1 MSYAAPFKDIK
12 VVDLSQGVA
21 GPYSAMLL
29 AQYGANVIKVEPHGG
44 DWSRFIS
51 TRYEDHSAFS
61 VPANLGKRSIA
72 LDMKNDEAKKAV
84 VRLIENADVFIEG
97 FRPGVIDRLGFGY
110 EAVSKINPGI
120 IYLSISG
127 FGQIGPYRER
137 PAMDPILQA
146 FTGLMSQNK
155 GFDEI
160 PHRVGVIVSDMTTS
174 LYAFQAVAVSLYAKR
189 DEPKGRHIDVSL
201 MQGTACLQS
210 IRIIMSHLDGGDPK
224 PGRLPSGSFET
235 ADGWIYFI
243 LFKETEW
250 APLCDMLS
258 LNHLRDDPRYLDNAA
273 RLENQTAL
281 LPIVQAAFREKNSDY
296 FCEHLAKARIM
307 HEKVNEYAE
316 FMEHPQVK
324 ATGLFTWLD
333 QPGIGRVPVPNAP
346 GIMPLEQG
354 KPLAMSPLVGEHS
367 KDIMREHGYGEEEI
381 ATLISDGVLK
391 TA

>member
-1 MSYAAPFKDIK
+1 MSYDAPFKDIK

-72 LDMKNDEAKKAV
+72 LDMKNDDAKKAV
-84 VRLIENADVFIEG
+84 ERLVADADVFIEG

-110 EAVSKINPGI
+110 DAVSAINPGV

-127 FGQIGPYRER
+127 FGQTGPYRER

-189 DEPKGRHIDVSL
+189 NEPKGRHIDVSL
-201 MQGTACLQS
+201 MQGTACLQT
-210 IRIIMSHLDGGDPK
+210 IRVIMSHLDGGDPK

-235 ADGWIYFI
+235 SDGWIYFI
-243 LFKETEW
+243 LFKESEW
-250 APLCDMLS
+250 APLCDMLD
-258 LNHLRDDPRYLDNAA
+258 LNHLRDDPRYADNAA
-273 RLENQTAL
+273 RLENQIEL
-281 LPIVQAAFREKNSDY
+281 LPIVQDAFRQKNSDY

-324 ATGLFTWLD
+324 ATGLFAWLD

-354 KPLAMSPLVGEHS
+354 KPLSMSPLVGEHS
-367 KDIMREHGYGEEEI
+367 EAILREHGYDDGEI
-381 ATLISDGVLK
+381 ATLISDGVVK

>member
-1 MSYAAPFKDIK
+1 MSYDAPFKNIK

-72 LDMKNDEAKKAV
+72 LDLKSEDAKQAMQ
-84 VRLIENADVFIEG
+84 RLVADADVFIEG
-97 FRPGVIDRLGFGY
+97 FRPGVTERLGFGY
-110 EAVSKINPGI
+110 DAVSAINPGV

-127 FGQIGPYRER
+127 FGQSGPYRER

-155 GFDEI
+155 GFDDI

-174 LYAFQAVAVSLYAKR
+174 LYAFQAVAMSLYAKR

-201 MQGTACLQS
+201 IQGTACLQV
-210 IRIIMSHLDGGDPK
+210 IRMIMTHLDGGVAK
-224 PGRLPSGSFET
+224 PGRIPGGSVET
-235 ADGWIYFI
+235 SDGWIYFI
-243 LFKETEW
+243 LFKESEW
-250 APLCDMLS
+250 APLCDMLA
-258 LNHLRDDPRYLDNAA
+258 LNHLRDDPRYANNAA
-273 RLENQTAL
+273 RLENQDEL
-281 LPIVQAAFREKNSDY
+281 MPIVQAAFRKNNSDY
-296 FCEHLAKARIM
+296 FCEHFTNARIM

-324 ATGLFTWLD
+324 ATGLITWLD

-346 GIMPLEQG
+346 GIMPLVQG
-354 KPLAMSPLVGEHS
+354 HPLAMSPLVGEHS
-367 KDIMREHGYGEEEI
+367 EAILREHGYSEDEI
-381 ATLISDGVLK
+381 AALISDGVVK